1 MREEIRTLLVEY
13 PSVLTLPVFWGDL
26 DALGHV
32 NNIVYFRWFEEARI
46 QGIDGLGELRQLR
59 KDKIG
64 MILAHVECDFQRQ
77 SHYPDTMYVGSR
89 LERLGT
95 SSIVVRH
102 CVASESQSAMVAQGK
117 ATIVLFDYAAG
128 KSHPIPSNLR
138 EALETSLGT
147 PTSR

>member
-1 MREEIRTLLVEY
+1 MREEFRTLLQEY
-13 PSVLTLPVFWGDL
+13 PSVLALPVFWGDM

-46 QGIDGLGELRQLR
+46 QGIDGLAELRQLR
-59 KDKIG
+59 KDKVG

-89 LERLGT
+89 LERIGT

-102 CVASESQSAMVAQGK
+102 CVASESQRAMVALGK
-117 ATIVLFDYAAG
+117 ATIVLFDYGAG
-128 KSHPIPSNLR
+128 KSHAIPSDLR
-138 EALETSLGT
+138 AALEKSLGA
-147 PTSR
+147 PTDR